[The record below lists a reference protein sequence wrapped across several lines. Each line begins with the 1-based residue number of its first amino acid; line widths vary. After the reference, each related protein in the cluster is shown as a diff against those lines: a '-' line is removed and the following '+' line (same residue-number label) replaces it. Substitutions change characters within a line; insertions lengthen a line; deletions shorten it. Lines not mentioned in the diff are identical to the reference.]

1 MNGCDFGYD
10 QLEKVE
16 LWERLISLLY
26 FLSLWKTLKII
37 INFYLSTV
45 ALLETF
51 TNLESVPDLEIKD
64 TLESLKLK
72 YGL

>member
-1 MNGCDFGYD
+1 MGVTLGMINW
-10 QLEKVE
+10 KRVE